1 MSKTQEKL
9 QQVPSLLARSA
20 SAAGRRNA
28 LIRNLAAA
36 AFLAVLLPL
45 DRAEAIPI
53 VMNFTTEPGLV
64 TGTIVWDAD
73 SPTSPINSLS
83 SIDLSIDGHDF
94 TLAEVGFAVGFAN
107 DGVIG
112 GLVGGVGALYFGNN
126 DFMIEWDAANLTPI
140 QFNYTTPTS
149 GGGFVFTTTFTQF
162 SVTAQQAVPEPATL
176 TLLAAGLAAGR
187 LARRRPVQ
195 ASAPRYKPV

>member
-1 MSKTQEKL
+1 VSKTQEKL
-9 QQVPSLLARSA
+9 QQVPSLLARPA

-53 VMNFTTEPGLV
+53 VMNFTVPGPV

-94 TLAEVGFAVGFAN
+94 TLAEVGFQN
-107 DGVIG
+107 DRFPFSRIG
-112 GLVGGVGALYFGNN
+112 GFVSGVGGVFFRNN
-126 DFMIEWDAANLTPI
+126 DFRIEWDAANLTPI
-140 QFNYTTPTS
+140 LFIYSTPTS
-149 GGGFVFTTTFTQF
+149 GGGLVSTSTFTQF

>member
-94 TLAEVGFAVGFAN
+94 TLAEVGFAVGFEN

-112 GLVGGVGALYFGNN
+112 GLVSGVGGLFFSNN
-126 DFMIEWDAANLTPI
+126 DFRIEWDAANLTPI
-140 QFNYTTPTS
+140 SFIYTIPTS
-149 GGGFVFTTTFTQF
+149 GGALFL
-162 SVTAQQAVPEPATL
+162 P
-176 TLLAAGLAAGR
+176 R
-187 LARRRPVQ
+187 LSPS
-195 ASAPRYKPV
+195 SA